1 MARNTK
7 APIVKLTGKMK
18 KKLTVTFFIIIALLV
33 GLFVRIIY
41 INQVDGAN
49 FSKKVLSQQ
58 NYSDT
63 TLAYKRG
70 TIFDRNGNVLAISEE
85 IYNVVMDCYVI
96 NHKDEK
102 NLEKVIKALTENI
115 SELTEDEVR
124 TMLKEYPDRRYGVIR
139 KGLNLDEV
147 KSLEALL
154 DSDNTINGLW
164 LEKDYKRSYPQGEMA
179 SSLIGFTV
187 TGNAGTVGI
196 EGEYNDT
203 LNGSNGRM
211 FGYLNSENN
220 FQKDVINPE
229 DGKSVVS
236 TIDMNI
242 QKIVDA
248 KIAEFNMEHANV
260 AREGAGSENTGVIVM
275 NPNNGEILAMG
286 DYPNFDLNKPR
297 DLSAFFTEEQIAAM
311 SEDEQLKEL
320 NKLWNNFCITNTYE
334 PGSTTKVFTVATG
347 LETGAIT
354 GNETYVCDGGENI
367 AGQRIHCVNRSGHG
381 VETVED
387 SIADSC
393 NDCMMQMVTQIGVR
407 DFVKYQAVFNLGLR
421 TTIDLPGEAVT
432 SDLVFNEAN
441 MKPINLATSS
451 FGQSFNTTMIQVAA
465 AYCSIINGGNYYRPH
480 VVNRILNSSGET
492 VETIEPTVLKKT
504 VSKSTQ
510 EKLMQYMKTT
520 VETGTAKAAHVEGYS
535 MGGKTGT
542 AEKLPRE
549 AENYVVSFAGY
560 APAENPQVF
569 IYVVIDTPND
579 PSQDQ
584 AVFASKLAHSI
595 LEEVLPYMNIY
606 PDQTEE

>member
-1 MARNTK
+1 MAKNTK
-7 APIVKLTGKMK
+7 AQITKLTGKMK
-18 KKLTVTFFIIIALLV
+18 KKLTVTFFIMMALLV
-33 GLFVRIIY
+33 GLFIRIIY

-85 IYNVVMDCYVI
+85 IYNVVMDCYVV

-115 SELTEDEVR
+115 NELTEDEVR

-154 DSDNTINGLW
+154 DSDKTINGLW
-164 LEKDYKRSYPQGEMA
+164 LEKNYKRSYPQNDLA

-196 EGEYNDT
+196 EGEYNDI

-220 FQKDVINPE
+220 FEKDVINPE

-248 KIAEFNMEHANV
+248 KVAEFNMEHANA
-260 AREGAGSENTGVIVM
+260 AREGAGSLNTGVIVM
-275 NPNNGEILAMG
+275 NPNNGEILAMA

-311 SEDEQLKEL
+311 SEDDQLKAL
-320 NKLWNNFCITNTYE
+320 NEIWNNFCISHTFE
-334 PGSTTKVFTVATG
+334 PGSTTKVFTVAAG
-347 LETGAIT
+347 LETGALT
-354 GNETYVCDGGENI
+354 GNETYMCDGGEDI
-367 AGQRIHCVNRSGHG
+367 AGNRIHCVNRSGHG

-393 NDCMMQMVTQIGVR
+393 NDALMQMAAQIGVR

-432 SDLVFNEAN
+432 SDLIFNEET

-451 FGQSFNTTMIQVAA
+451 FGQSYNATMIQVAA

-549 AENYVVSFAGY
+549 DNNYVVSFAGY
-560 APAENPQVF
+560 APAENPQIM
-569 IYVVIDTPND
+569 IYVVIDEPND
-579 PSQDQ
+579 VKQDQ
-584 AVFASKLAHSI
+584 AVFASTLARNI

-606 PDQTEE
+606 PDQE